1 MATSSMSS
9 CRRTPEAAGELLDM
23 AVTSRWLRC
32 MPLGGFF
39 LARCKFLP
47 VGPGVSFFKWA
58 GFSPEPAGYRYEHRI
73 KRGRELVG

>member
-1 MATSSMSS
+1 M
-9 CRRTPEAAGELLDM
+9 
-23 AVTSRWLRC
+23 
-32 MPLGGFF
+32 GGFF

-73 KRGRELVG
+73 KGVEGGIGTYLITLSHYRIGRKKTKKAM